1 MQKNQITFF
10 LGSEIYSQF
19 RKKALKNQIK
29 NINSEITSIEAIYTY
44 VIESKDLLTN
54 ATKENLQKLLG
65 ADNNVLPNFK
75 TENNL
80 FIGPRIGTISP
91 WSSRATDIIKNC
103 GINILRI
110 ERLSLFNLKTKS
122 DNGILKKELLQIGQ
136 LIYDKMTDSI
146 FLDQNNIKELFI
158 HKKPSKISHIDIL
171 RGGIKELE
179 NFNFS
184 QGLALSEE
192 EINYLFKY
200 FNSENRNPTDAELMM
215 FAQAN
220 SEHCRHKIFNANWVI
235 EEKIQE
241 KSLFKMIKNTHEL
254 SPQKTV
260 VAYSDNS
267 SIIEGSKIKRFY
279 PNDNDLFKENLE
291 LTHYLMKVETH
302 NHPTAISPFAGAATG
317 AGGEIRDEG
326 ATGRGSKPKAG
337 LSGFSVSNLNIP
349 NFTQPWEKNHIGLP
363 KRIASPLKIMIDGPI
378 GAASYNNEFGRP
390 NILGYFRT

>member
-1 MQKNQITFF
+1 M
-10 LGSEIYSQF
+10 GSEIYSQF

-171 RGGIKELE
+171 RGGIKE
-179 NFNFS
+179 
-184 QGLALSEE
+184 
-192 EINYLFKY
+192 
-200 FNSENRNPTDAELMM
+200 
-215 FAQAN
+215 
-220 SEHCRHKIFNANWVI
+220 
-235 EEKIQE
+235 
-241 KSLFKMIKNTHEL
+241 
-254 SPQKTV
+254 
-260 VAYSDNS
+260 
-267 SIIEGSKIKRFY
+267 
-279 PNDNDLFKENLE
+279 
-291 LTHYLMKVETH
+291 
-302 NHPTAISPFAGAATG
+302 
-317 AGGEIRDEG
+317 
-326 ATGRGSKPKAG
+326 
-337 LSGFSVSNLNIP
+337 
-349 NFTQPWEKNHIGLP
+349 
-363 KRIASPLKIMIDGPI
+363 
-378 GAASYNNEFGRP
+378 
-390 NILGYFRT
+390 